1 MVDTKKR
8 AVIVPRADAAA
19 AIDETPTA
27 LPLSV
32 VMTDLDGFGA
42 LNDAHGREAGDAVLI
57 EFQQALKQNLPKG
70 ALVHRIGGDEW
81 CIALPG
87 SSLEN
92 SLVLLEELRSHLDA
106 AQLGVGDEIVTLSAG
121 LAARPPHGSTGDEL
135 MRAADSALSR
145 CKRSGRNQVG
155 IFIEDKMVMK
165 SNYYSRATLDRLSAL
180 SRATNRTEASL
191 LREAADMLLSQY
203 ASET

>member
-1 MVDTKKR
+1 MIHPRSVGLVFNSFPVNGSVVASVGSPSESRVTVVELSDFDLPTIALNTRKHR
-8 AVIVPRADAAA
+8 TVANVRFIVSRADWTAGWIV
-19 AIDETPTA
+19 IDIPVAGVSDRDDHLISLPMYRDVDAPTRWR
-27 LPLSV
+27 V
-32 VMTDLDGFGA
+32 G
-42 LNDAHGREAGDAVLI
+42 
-57 EFQQALKQNLPKG
+57 
-70 ALVHRIGGDEW
+70 HR
-81 CIALPG
+81 
-87 SSLEN
+87 
-92 SLVLLEELRSHLDA
+92 
-106 AQLGVGDEIVTLSAG
+106 VGDEIVTLSAG

-191 LREAADMLLSQY
+191 LREAADMLLAEY
-203 ASET
+203 AGET